1 MQTNETFL
9 QNFLRKTAQNYT
21 PAKKKGTNFSKGEKL
36 QGFLQPK
43 FNACVACALL
53 NLPKREI
60 AKDLEM
66 SHDVLRR
73 FCIEPEFKEKIKEIQ
88 KAFISTIMR
97 HLKRRGLKQF
107 ELTQSYLVFHA
118 DQFGSSTPPPLL
130 SHREFRD
137 IKSYHKVVIVGVMDK
152 IDELQI
158 KLNTSEGSDLRHWLK
173 GVLHRFATEVILPYF
188 SKNWENYNEKLTKL
202 LRERDFDLPQAEAHT
217 HIPLPLT

>member
-9 QNFLRKTAQNYT
+9 QNFMRKTAQNYT
-21 PAKKKGTNFSKGEKL
+21 PAKYKGTALCKGEKL

-97 HLKRRGLKQF
+97 HLRGLI
-107 ELTQSYLVFHA
+107 LVFFNVTHTSNFRVPFP
-118 DQFGSSTPPPLL
+118 DFL
-130 SHREFRD
+130 SIH
-137 IKSYHKVVIVGVMDK
+137 
-152 IDELQI
+152 
-158 KLNTSEGSDLRHWLK
+158 
-173 GVLHRFATEVILPYF
+173 
-188 SKNWENYNEKLTKL
+188 
-202 LRERDFDLPQAEAHT
+202 
-217 HIPLPLT
+217 

>member
-9 QNFLRKTAQNYT
+9 QNFMRKTAQNYT
-21 PAKKKGTNFSKGEKL
+21 PAKYKGTALCKGEKL

-73 FCIEPEFKEKIKEIQ
+73 FCIEPEFKEKLTEIR
-88 KAFISTIMR
+88 KAFISSILR
-97 HLKRRGLKQF
+97 HLKRRTLKQF
-107 ELTQSYLVFHA
+107 QLTQAFLTLHG
-118 DQFGSSTPPPLL
+118 DKFGSTTPPPLL

-137 IKSYHKVVIVGVMDK
+137 IKSYHKVVIVGVMDE
-152 IDELQI
+152 IDDLQI
-158 KLNTSEGSDLRHWLK
+158 KLNTSESSELRHWMK
-173 GVLHRFATEVILPYF
+173 GVLEGNKTDAELWAICQNFEAKYDYF
-188 SKNWENYNEKLTKL
+188 
-202 LRERDFDLPQAEAHT
+202 DFSRTPAQQD
-217 HIPLPLT
+217 